1 MDIETFLGNKGF
13 EIGTDGAKYFSMLLE
28 DVIFALEEN
37 IPKEIIREK
46 VIPSAKDF
54 YYRFHR
60 VSKKQYLNKINKFCN
75 TIIIDGNKTIT
86 TENVDDM
93 LLRLGTKY
101 IKENKAEKVK
111 SYQKCKK
118 K

>member
-54 YYRFHR
+54 YYRFLLMEFYFHWDFFFLL
-60 VSKKQYLNKINKFCN
+60 KKIGYMNYYL
-75 TIIIDGNKTIT
+75 
-86 TENVDDM
+86 
-93 LLRLGTKY
+93 
-101 IKENKAEKVK
+101 
-111 SYQKCKK
+111 
-118 K
+118 